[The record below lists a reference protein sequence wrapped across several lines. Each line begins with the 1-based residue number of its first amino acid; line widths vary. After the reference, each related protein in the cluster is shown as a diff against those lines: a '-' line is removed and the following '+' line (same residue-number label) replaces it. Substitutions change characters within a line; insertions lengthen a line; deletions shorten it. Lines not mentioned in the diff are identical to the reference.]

1 MSTVTE
7 ETQRK
12 NLRMP
17 GEGEMFAVVTEMLGG
32 RRVRL
37 RCNDGKE
44 RMGRIP
50 GRMRFRTWVNKDD
63 IVLIEPWDWQ
73 DEKADIEWRYDEQ
86 DAAQLR
92 REGHINA

>member
-1 MSTVTE
+1 
-7 ETQRK
+7 
-12 NLRMP
+12 MP
-17 GEGEMFAVVTEMLGG
+17 NDDEMFALVTDMQGYG
-32 RRVRL
+32 RVTL

-50 GRMRFRTWVNKDD
+50 GRMRKRIWIREND

-73 DEKADIEWRYDEQ
+73 DEKADIEWRYDGQ

-92 REGHINA
+92 REGHINVD